1 MSQALYKSTIL
12 LYIFKIF
19 VLHVIHMSATIS
31 VRIPKELKEEIKKY
45 GINISHVVRKALEE
59 ELRKKKIEEAR
70 EAAKRLGEFF
80 SKIPEEEIIEW
91 IKMSKKER

>member
-1 MSQALYKSTIL
+1 MS
-12 LYIFKIF
+12 
-19 VLHVIHMSATIS
+19 VTIS
-31 VRIPKELKEEIKKY
+31 VRIPKELKEKIKKY

-80 SKIPEEEIIEW
+80 SKIPEENIVKC
-91 IKMSKKER
+91 IKISRKSY

>member
-1 MSQALYKSTIL
+1 MCIN
-12 LYIFKIF
+12 
-19 VLHVIHMSATIS
+19 VIHMSVTIS

-80 SKIPEEEIIEW
+80 SKIPEEDIVKC
-91 IKMSKKER
+91 IKISRKSY

>member
-1 MSQALYKSTIL
+1 MCIN
-12 LYIFKIF
+12 
-19 VLHVIHMSATIS
+19 VIHMSATIS

-59 ELRKKKIEEAR
+59 ELRKKKIEEAK

-80 SKIPEEEIIEW
+80 SKIPEEDIVKC
-91 IKMSKKER
+91 IKISRKSY

>member
-1 MSQALYKSTIL
+1 MS
-12 LYIFKIF
+12 
-19 VLHVIHMSATIS
+19 VTIS
-31 VRIPKELKEEIKKY
+31 VRIPKELKGGIKKY

-80 SKIPEEEIIEW
+80 SKIPEEDIVKGIN
-91 IKMSKKER
+91 ISRKSY

>member
-1 MSQALYKSTIL
+1 MS
-12 LYIFKIF
+12 
-19 VLHVIHMSATIS
+19 VTIS
-31 VRIPKELKEEIKKY
+31 VRIPKELKEKIKKY

-80 SKIPEEEIIEW
+80 SKIPEEDIVKGIN
-91 IKMSKKER
+91 ISRKSY

>member
-1 MSQALYKSTIL
+1 MS
-12 LYIFKIF
+12 
-19 VLHVIHMSATIS
+19 VTIS

-45 GINISHVVRKALEE
+45 GINISHVVRRALEE

-80 SKIPEEEIIEW
+80 SKIPEEDIVKC
-91 IKMSKKER
+91 IKISRKSY